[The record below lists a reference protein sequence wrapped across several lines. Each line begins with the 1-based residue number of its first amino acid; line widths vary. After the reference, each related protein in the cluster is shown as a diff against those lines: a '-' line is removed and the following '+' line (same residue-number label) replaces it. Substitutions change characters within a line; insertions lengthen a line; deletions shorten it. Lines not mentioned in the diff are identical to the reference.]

1 MQVLKTVRGRCSVI
15 LVAALLAAAGPV
27 PAAVDAT
34 DELVALLSGMSSYQA
49 DFVQVNLDARGTRMQ
64 ESVGQI
70 AVRRPGLFYWHI
82 DPPLE
87 QLVVSDGSQLWL
99 YDPDLEQV
107 TVQPVTGALADTP
120 ALLLSGEVDAVRE
133 TYRVTRLPGAGGERY
148 FELLPRNPDSLFE
161 SLKLTFSD
169 GRLVQMHIND
179 ALGQRSSL
187 MFSAIHTNTE
197 IDDTLF
203 RFTPPEGVDVIS
215 Q

>member
-1 MQVLKTVRGRCSVI
+1 MI
-15 LVAALLAAAGPV
+15 LAAAFASAVLAASGPLQ
-27 PAAVDAT
+27 AATDAT
-34 DELVALLSGMSSYQA
+34 DELVALLSEMRSYRA

-87 QLVVSDGSQLWL
+87 QLVVSDGSKLWL

-107 TVQPVTGALADTP
+107 TVQAVTGKLVDTP
-120 ALLLSGEVDAVRE
+120 ALLLSGEVEAVRE
-133 TYRVTRLPGAGGERY
+133 TYRVKQLPGAGGDSY

-161 SLKLTFSD
+161 SLKLTFNA

-187 MFSAIHTNTE
+187 VFSAIHTNTDIE
-197 IDDTLF
+197 DALF